1 MDFGI
6 KGKVAVITGGGS
18 GIGEATAD
26 LLAAEGV
33 KLALV
38 GRTKEKLHKV
48 AEELSSQT
56 EVIAVA
62 ADLTKVAEVEAAKQE
77 IVDRYGS
84 VDILVHSAGITGAT
98 GDFLRLTEED
108 WYDTL
113 EINFFAVVRVCKA
126 FIPFMRQK
134 GWGRVILLGSEDAV
148 NPYIDD
154 MPYCAAKAGVLNL
167 AKNLSKAY
175 TKDGV
180 LVNTVSPAYVE
191 SPMTNAMMKKRSDEM
206 GISFEKAVETFLA
219 EERPHIELDRRGRVE
234 EVAAV
239 IAFLC
244 SQQSS
249 YVVGSN
255 YRVDGGSVATVGT

>member
-6 KGKVAVITGGGS
+6 KDKVAVVTGGGS
-18 GIGEATAD
+18 GIGKATAD
-26 LLAAEGV
+26 LLAVEGV
-33 KLALV
+33 KLALL
-38 GRTKEKLHKV
+38 GRTESKLQKAV
-48 AEELSSQT
+48 EELSPQT
-56 EVIAVA
+56 EVMLAVA
-62 ADLTKVAEVEAAKQE
+62 DMTKVAEVEAAKQQ
-77 IVDRYGS
+77 ILDHYGS
-84 VDILVHSAGITGAT
+84 VDILVNSAGITGAT
-98 GDFLRLTEED
+98 GDFLGLTEED
-108 WYDTL
+108 WYETL
-113 EINFFAVVRVCKA
+113 EINLMGAIRVCKA
-126 FIPFMRQK
+126 FIPSMRQK
-134 GWGRVILLGSEDAV
+134 GWGRVVLLGSEDAV

-154 MPYCAAKAGVLNL
+154 MPYCAAKAGILNL

-191 SPMTNAMMKKRSDEM
+191 SPMTNAMMVKRSEEM
-206 GISFEKAVETFLA
+206 DISFEKAVSTFLK
-219 EERPHIELDRRGRVE
+219 EERPHIELGRRGTVE

>member
-6 KGKVAVITGGGS
+6 KDKVAVITGGGS
-18 GIGEATAD
+18 GIGKATAD

-33 KLALV
+33 KLALL
-38 GRTKEKLHKV
+38 GRTEPKLKQV
-48 AEELSSQT
+48 AEALSSQT
-56 EVIAVA
+56 EVITVVA
-62 ADLTKVAEVEAAKQE
+62 DMTKPAAVEAAKQQ
-77 IVDRYGS
+77 IFDHYGS
-84 VDILVHSAGITGAT
+84 VDILVNSAGITGAT
-98 GDFLRLTEED
+98 GDFLGLTESD
-108 WYDTL
+108 WYETL
-113 EINFFAVVRVCKA
+113 EINFFGVVRVCKA
-126 FIPFMRQK
+126 FIPSMREK

-154 MPYCAAKAGVLNL
+154 MPYCAAKAGILNL

-175 TKDGV
+175 SKDGV

-191 SPMTNAMMKKRSDEM
+191 SPMTNAMMDKRSAEL
-206 GISFEKAVETFLA
+206 GISFEKAVETFLE
-219 EERPHIELDRRGRVE
+219 EERPHIELGRRGRVE

-249 YVVGSN
+249 YVLGSN

>member
-6 KGKVAVITGGGS
+6 KDKVAVITGGGS
-18 GIGEATAD
+18 GIGKATAD

-33 KLALV
+33 KLALL
-38 GRTKEKLHKV
+38 GRTEAKLQKA
-48 AEELSSQT
+48 AEELSKQT
-56 EVIAVA
+56 EAIAVV
-62 ADLTKVAEVEAAKQE
+62 ADMTKVEEVEAAKQK
-77 IVDRYGS
+77 ILDHYGT
-84 VDILVHSAGITGAT
+84 VDILVNSAGITGAT
-98 GDFLRLTEED
+98 GDFLGLTEED

-113 EINFFAVVRVCKA
+113 EINFFGVVRVCKA
-126 FIPFMRQK
+126 FIPSMRK
-134 GWGRVILLGSEDAV
+134 TGWGRVILLGSEDAV

-175 TKDGV
+175 SKDGV

-191 SPMTNAMMKKRSDEM
+191 SPMTNAMMEIRSEER
-206 GISFEKAVETFLA
+206 GISFEKAVETFLE
-219 EERPHIELDRRGRVE
+219 EERPHIELGRRGKVE